1 MNIQD
6 VVKALTE
13 KGFNISEQEVRS
25 KIDTFSKTFRL
36 PAEEAGRAALNHFI
50 STNKLSAPA
59 GQNQT
64 PVAALTPTLTAA
76 AHQLHDA
83 PGISDRVFK
92 LIVEM
97 SRRVPYR
104 LASCPEIV
112 KEAATMGISQKQ
124 VEEAVNALITEG
136 NCIEPFFGK
145 IYPISQRK
153 IGLRRT
159 FDSFFD
165 PGNPHF

>member
-1 MNIQD
+1 MNSRDI
-6 VVKALTE
+6 VKALTE
-13 KGFNISEQEVRS
+13 KGFSISEQEVQS
-25 KIDTFSKTFRL
+25 KIDAFSKDFRL

-50 STNKLSAPA
+50 SVNGLFAPIKNKVPTPAPT
-59 GQNQT
+59 GQIQT
-64 PVAALTPTLTAA
+64 PVAAPATTQTAA
-76 AHQLHDA
+76 APQRHDA

-97 SRRVPYR
+97 SQRVPYR
-104 LASCPEIV
+104 LANCAEIV

-124 VEEAVNALITEG
+124 VEEAVNALISEG

-153 IGLRRT
+153 IG
-159 FDSFFD
+159 
-165 PGNPHF
+165 